1 MTYMMKTLPLV
12 LCLLVG
18 MFPAVGNAVEVQGR
32 FAPEP
37 GKVLVFAGQD
47 NASVGGT
54 GKYRDGYVDNVG
66 VPGGITHYVYFSEG
80 WTNGFERTFT
90 EGEVAGLNRETDW
103 ASGPM
108 HQKAYLESAVLK
120 RCMMHVSIAME
131 GNCEDKVADGSFD
144 HLISEFVD
152 FVAAYPDR
160 PFLIRIGY
168 EFDGSWN
175 DYDPQNFKLAFR
187 RIVDALRD
195 RKLNNFAT
203 VFASSSSV
211 KVGQFEEYDP
221 GSEYYDW
228 VGYSWWG
235 GEKDGQPALDFARRV
250 GKPVFI
256 AEATARG
263 HYFDKENAETVWN
276 DWFKTFFKHIDDN
289 LDVIR
294 AVSYINADWDSQD
307 MWDGWGQTKLESA
320 PLLKQRWLERMADP
334 MFINAIDKPFQQ
346 IGFPKQYSPP
356 VHSRELPYLN
366 PELPVQHRVS
376 DLLARMTL
384 DEKVAQITGWWDPS
398 EEKLR
403 EQGAIFG
410 SNFFADKCP
419 DGIGELGPLH
429 NLTIDEDARLYA
441 AVQKY
446 FRKDTRLGIPAILH
460 DEAAHGF
467 MRFEANSFPTPIG
480 LSCTWNV
487 DLLRDVYAQA
497 GREARSRGV
506 SHVLSPIL
514 DVARDLRWGRV
525 DETLGEDPYLVGR
538 LGAAMVRGL
547 QGSADGT
554 IAPNHVAAT
563 LKHFAGY
570 AGTEGGRNRSP
581 YVHGRRELLDTEVAP
596 FRHVIQNAKP
606 AAVMAAFNEVEGVPC
621 HVNGWVLGDVLR
633 GQLGFQGLIVG
644 DYQGID
650 LVRSYQKLGKS
661 DADAGRMALEA
672 GLQLELP
679 NNFGF
684 KHLSELVKAGRVEE
698 RLIDQAVAEV
708 LELKFRLGLFEAP
721 MRIDVPQAKSLAKSE
736 TARELSREAAR
747 QSIVLLKNEGGVLP
761 LTPGK
766 HKTIAVIGPN
776 SDVCRLG
783 NYSGRPLKTVSLLE
797 GLRKRLGDTANVVHA
812 EGCKIA
818 LNDTGDSYANWR
830 YVNEVEFATLKD
842 NQGLIAEA
850 VEVAKQSELVVLA
863 LGENVLL
870 GREAW
875 GGNHV
880 GDRTTMDL
888 TESQRV
894 LAEAV
899 LATGKPVVLFLN
911 NSKPVTLHE
920 LGDRIPAILTAHYAG
935 QETGTAAAEILF
947 GDTNPSGKL
956 TLSWPRS
963 VGHLPAHYS
972 QQRSSQIF
980 DYVDS
985 RRDAVYPF
993 GHGLSY
999 TTFEY
1004 GALQMSAAAIHPGDI
1019 IEATVRVANTGQRAG
1034 TEIAQLYVTGETF
1047 AIARPSLEL
1056 KGFRRVSLEP
1066 GQSQEVVF
1074 QIKADDLSF
1083 HDASLNR
1090 GLPAGKYLVRVG
1102 GASAELG
1109 EPRTL
1114 TTRAEPR
1121 SNPLI
1126 ASAVVTSP
1134 HSGVPH
1140 SGVPHSGVPHSG
1152 VPHSGVPHSGVPSTA
1167 QPDLG
1172 VPNTGVPVEGVTPA
1186 AVTDPVK
1193 RRPNVLFIA
1202 IDDLRPELG
1211 TYGTD
1216 VITPN
1221 IDRLATSGVRFDQ
1234 AYCQQAVCGASR
1246 LSLMS
1251 GLYPIRTGEQTFH
1264 VSGWRDRHP
1273 HVLTMNQ
1280 HFGQQGY
1287 QTIGLG
1293 KIYHGHSGRG
1303 VDPENWGR
1311 WVDISAAHY
1320 AKPEN
1325 LEILARALAQGK
1337 IGDEKDPAKG
1347 PLTES
1352 ADVHDD
1358 TYMDGKRAA
1367 EATRILEDLA
1377 SAQGQPFFLA
1387 VGFAKPH
1394 LPFVAPQKYWDMY
1407 EREAFTMPP
1416 NQAIPKGYPEH
1427 AANLMAHEMH
1437 KYSDFEGDSPADF
1450 SDELNRRL
1458 LHGYAAT
1465 TSYADACVGRVLD
1478 ALEQTGL
1485 SENTIVVLWGDHGWK
1500 LGDHGSWTKHTNF
1513 ECDTRTPL
1521 IIRDPRLTETEPSPR
1536 LVELIDL
1543 YPTLCDLTGVPV
1555 PEHCQ
1560 GRSFRTLLTKP
1571 ESGHRYD
1578 AYSSYPAHKML
1589 GHSLR
1594 FGNYR
1599 YTEWRDDAEQVKA
1612 RVLTNLKND
1621 PGEVTNLV
1629 DDSKHAEALARGEE
1643 RLSLRI
1649 ELARKAAM
1657 RQQSNAGGVNQ
1668 NAAATA
1674 SVTEIQAEPK
1684 MVDRLGVSPIA
1695 DQVKS
1700 RNVIKLD
1707 VQDDRVRQS
1716 IDGFGGSI
1724 AFWGINADDQAL
1736 EAAIND
1742 LNVSIVRVQG
1752 EVSKTG
1758 DTERNRD
1765 VLQRAIRI
1773 NPDLRVLLTFWQP
1786 RSAKHPDNDY
1796 WLDIVEANG
1805 AKQFRLKPSKE
1816 DEWADEMIARVLQHQ
1831 QWGVNVEV
1839 VAVQNESNWSHPG
1852 TQTCGWEPL
1861 RLAEFV
1867 DQKIRPRLDAAGL
1880 SRVKIAAPDLAYLG
1894 DNASEVQ
1901 RFLPTLT
1908 SPGVEVAAYHMYDSF
1923 VEGQDGGLENL
1934 IGKTQSL
1941 GRLRQQNFP
1950 SKRLWMTE
1958 TTGAQWNGAQWHTYG
1973 WRPDLTEHDKAILA
1987 ARYIHMTL
1995 NDAEANAF
2003 LWWGLVYSLAPERV
2017 TDANTRQKHRDEGL
2031 VLVKEETQNG
2041 VQSFLE
2047 RTKKYYTFRQYSG
2060 FVRPGYQR
2068 LAVDSPAYLQVS
2080 AYRSPDQSKLVVV
2093 VVNDSDDVHD
2103 VQFPAPVDYKVSKV
2117 RQTDRQRDCEPVSAS
2132 EPMPGKSVRTV
2143 VFER

>member
-1 MTYMMKTLPLV
+1 MMKPL
-12 LCLLVG
+12 LLILGLLVG
-18 MFPAVGNAVEVQGR
+18 MVPAVGNAVEVQGK
-32 FAPEP
+32 FAPRP

-54 GKYRDGYVDNVG
+54 RKYRDGYVDNIG

-80 WTNGFERTFT
+80 WTNGFDRTFAK
-90 EGEVAGLNRETDW
+90 GEVAGLNRETEW

-108 HQKAYLESAVLK
+108 HQKAYLDSDVLE
-120 RCMMHVSIAME
+120 RCVMHVSIAME

-144 HLISEFVD
+144 HLITEFVD
-152 FVAAYPDR
+152 FVAAYPER

-175 DYDPQNFKLAFR
+175 DYDPGNFKLAFR
-187 RIVDALRD
+187 RIVDALRA
-195 RKLNNFAT
+195 RKLENFAT

-221 GSEYYDW
+221 GEEYYDW

-235 GEKDGQPALDFARRV
+235 GEKDGQPALDFARSV

-263 HYFDKENAETVWN
+263 HYFDNEDAGTVWN
-276 DWFKTFFKHIDDN
+276 DWFTAFFKHIDDN

-307 MWDGWGQTKLESA
+307 MWDGWGQTRLESA
-320 PLLKQRWLERMADP
+320 PLLKQRWLEQMADP
-334 MFINAIDKPFQQ
+334 KFINAIDKPFEA
-346 IGFPKQYSPP
+346 IGFLEPSSQP
-356 VHSRELPYLN
+356 VPRQKWPYQN
-366 PELPVQHRVS
+366 AELPVHERVS

-384 DEKVAQITGWWDPS
+384 EEKIAQLTGWWDPS

-410 SNFFADKCP
+410 SDFFAEKCP

-441 AVQKY
+441 AVQKH
-446 FRKDTRLGIPAILH
+446 FRHDTRLGIPAMLH

-487 DLLRDVYAQA
+487 DLLREVYSQA

-563 LKHFAGY
+563 LKHFVGY

-581 YVHGRRELLDTEVAP
+581 YVHGPRELLDTEVAP

-606 AAVMAAFNEVEGVPC
+606 AAIMAAFNEVEGVPC
-621 HVNGWVLGDVLR
+621 HVNRWVLGDLLR
-633 GQLGFQGLIVG
+633 GELGFQGLTVG

-650 LVRSYQKLGKS
+650 LVRSYQKIGKS

-684 KHLSELVKAGRVEE
+684 KHLPELVKTGDVEE

-721 MRIDVPQAKSLAKSE
+721 MRIDVPRAKSLATSE
-736 TARELSREAAR
+736 TARELSLEAAR
-747 QSIVLLKNEGGVLP
+747 QSIVLLKNEGEVLP

-766 HKTIAVIGPN
+766 HDTVAVIGPN
-776 SDVCRLG
+776 ADVCRLG

-797 GLRKRLGDTANVVHA
+797 GIRTRLGDAGKVVHA
-812 EGCKIA
+812 QGCKIA
-818 LNDTGDSYANWR
+818 LNDAEDSYANWR
-830 YVNEVEFATLKD
+830 YVNEIKFATLKD

-850 VEVAKQSELVVLA
+850 VEVAKQSDLVVLA

-972 QQRSSQIF
+972 QQQSSQIF

-999 TTFEY
+999 TNFDY
-1004 GALQMSAAAIHPGDI
+1004 GSLQLSATEIHSGET
-1019 IEATVRVANTGQRAG
+1019 IEATVTVTNTGQRSG
-1034 TEIAQLYVTGETF
+1034 TEIAQLYVTGESFT
-1047 AIARPSLEL
+1047 IARPALEL
-1056 KGFRRVSLEP
+1056 KGFRRVSLKA
-1066 GQSQEVVF
+1066 GASQKVVF

-1090 GLPAGKYLVRVG
+1090 VLPSGKYLVRVG

-1114 TTRAEPR
+1114 ITRAKPR
-1121 SNPLI
+1121 PAPLI
-1126 ASAVVTSP
+1126 ASAGTT
-1134 HSGVPH
+1134 GAH

-1152 VPHSGVPHSGVPSTA
+1152 VPHSGVPHSGVPSTEM
-1167 QPDLG
+1167 PHSG
-1172 VPNTGVPVEGVTPA
+1172 VPSEGVTPA
-1186 AVTDPVK
+1186 ATTNPVK

-1202 IDDLRPELG
+1202 VDDLRPELG

-1216 VITPN
+1216 AFTPN
-1221 IDRLATSGVRFDQ
+1221 IDRLASAGVRFDQ

-1273 HVLTMNQ
+1273 GVLTMNQ

-1293 KIYHGHSGRG
+1293 KVYHGHSGRG
-1303 VDPENWGR
+1303 VDPKNWDR
-1311 WVDISAAHY
+1311 WVDISAADY

-1325 LEILARALAQGK
+1325 LETLARALAEGK

-1367 EATRILEDLA
+1367 EATRILENLA
-1377 SAQGQPFFLA
+1377 SDQEQPFFLA

-1394 LPFVAPQKYWDMY
+1394 LPFVAPKKYWDLY
-1407 EREAFTMPP
+1407 EREDFAMPP
-1416 NQAIPKGYPEH
+1416 NQTIPKGYPEH

-1450 SDELNRRL
+1450 SDDLNRRL

-1478 ALEQTGL
+1478 TLEQTGL

-1521 IIRDPRLTETEPSPR
+1521 IIRDPRLTGTEPTAR

-1560 GRSFRTLLTKP
+1560 GRSFRALLAEP

-1578 AYSSYPAHKML
+1578 AYSSYPAYKML

-1612 RVLTNLKND
+1612 RVLTNLKSD
-1621 PGEVTNLV
+1621 PGEVANLV
-1629 DDSKHAEALARGEE
+1629 DDPKHADALARGEE
-1643 RLSLRI
+1643 RLALRI
-1649 ELARKAAM
+1649 EQARKPAM
-1657 RQQSNAGGVNQ
+1657 RRQQSNAVGENRNRV
-1668 NAAATA
+1668 AIA
-1674 SVTEIQAEPK
+1674 SVAEVKTEST
-1684 MVDRLGVSPIA
+1684 MVDRPGVSA
-1695 DQVKS
+1695 LSDKVKS
-1700 RNVIKLD
+1700 RNVISLD

-1724 AFWGINADDQAL
+1724 AFWGVNADDQAL
-1736 EAAIND
+1736 EAAING

-1758 DTERNRD
+1758 DAERNRD
-1765 VLQRAIRI
+1765 VLQRATRI

-1786 RSAKHPDNDY
+1786 RSAKYPDNDY
-1796 WLDIVEANG
+1796 WLDLVEANG
-1805 AKQFRLKPSKE
+1805 TEQFRLKPSKE

-1831 QWGVNVEV
+1831 KWGVNVEV

-1852 TQTCGWEPL
+1852 TQTCGWDPL
-1861 RLAEFV
+1861 RLARFV

-1880 SRVKIAAPDLAYLG
+1880 SRIKIAAPDLAYLG
-1894 DNASEVQ
+1894 DHATEAQ
-1901 RFLPTLT
+1901 RFLPALT

-1923 VEGQDGGLENL
+1923 VAGQDGGLENL
-1934 IGKTQSL
+1934 IEKTQAF
-1941 GRLRQQNFP
+1941 GRLRRQNFP
-1950 SKRLWMTE
+1950 SKRVWMTE

-1973 WRPDLTEHDKAILA
+1973 WTPDLTEHDKAILA

-1995 NDAEANAF
+1995 TDAEANAF

-2017 TDANTRQKHRDEGL
+2017 TDPNTRQKHRDEGL
-2031 VLVKEETQNG
+2031 VLVREETENG
-2041 VQSFLE
+2041 FQSFLE

-2068 LAVDSPAYLQVS
+2068 LAVDSPTYLQVS

-2103 VQFPAPVDYKVSKV
+2103 VQFPAPAGYSY
-2117 RQTDRQRDCEPVSAS
+2117 
-2132 EPMPGKSVRTV
+2132 PGYAQPPPGYAPPA
-2143 VFER
+2143 

>member
-1 MTYMMKTLPLV
+1 MKSCFLFFGF
-12 LCLLVG
+12 LLG
-18 MFPAVGNAVEVQGR
+18 IIPAVGNAVEIRGK
-32 FAPEP
+32 FAPGP

-54 GKYRDGYVDNVG
+54 TEYRDGYVDNLG

-80 WTNGFERTFT
+80 WTNEFGRTFAK
-90 EGEVAGLNRETDW
+90 GEVAGLNRETEW

-108 HQKAYLESAVLK
+108 HQKAYLNSATLN
-120 RCMMHVSIAME
+120 RCVMHVSIAME

-144 HLISEFVD
+144 HLIAEFVD

-175 DYDPQNFKLAFR
+175 DYDPENFKLAFR
-187 RIVDALRD
+187 RIVDALRA
-195 RKLNNFAT
+195 RELQNFAT

-221 GSEYYDW
+221 GADYYDW

-235 GEKDGQPALDFARRV
+235 GDKDGEAALDFARKV

-263 HYFDKENAETVWN
+263 HYFGKEDAETVWN
-276 DWFKTFFKHIDDN
+276 EWFTKFFDHVDGNI
-289 LDVIR
+289 DVIR

-307 MWDGWGQTKLESA
+307 MWDGWGQTRLESA

-334 MFINAIDKPFQQ
+334 MFINAIDKPFQH
-346 IGFPKQYSPP
+346 IGFPEPP
-356 VHSRELPYLN
+356 LAPVPNQELPYQNAELSV
-366 PELPVQHRVS
+366 PERVS

-384 DEKVAQITGWWDPS
+384 EEKVAQITGWWDPS

-403 EQGAIFG
+403 EQGAIFR
-410 SNFFADKCP
+410 SEFFAEKCP
-419 DGIGELGPLH
+419 NGIGELGPLH
-429 NLTIDEDARLYA
+429 NLTVDEDARLYA
-441 AVQKY
+441 AVQKH
-446 FRKDTRLGIPAILH
+446 FRQNTRLGIPAILH

-487 DLLRDVYAQA
+487 DLMREIYSQA

-547 QGSADGT
+547 QGSSDGN

-581 YVHGRRELLDTEVAP
+581 YVHGPRELLDTEVAP

-621 HVNGWVLGDVLR
+621 HVNSWVLNDLLR
-633 GQLGFQGLIVG
+633 RQLGFQGLTVG

-650 LVRSYQKLGKS
+650 LVRSYQKIGKS

-684 KHLSELVKAGRVEE
+684 KHLPDLVKAGSVDEQ
-698 RLIDQAVAEV
+698 LVDQAVSEV

-721 MRIDVPQAKSLAKSE
+721 MKLDVPKAKSLATSE
-736 TARELSREAAR
+736 AARELSREAAR
-747 QSIVLLKNEGGVLP
+747 QSIVLLKNEGRLLP

-766 HKTIAVIGPN
+766 HGTIAVIGPN
-776 SDVCRLG
+776 ADVCRLG

-797 GLRKRLGDTANVVHA
+797 GIRNHLGEVAKVVHA

-818 LNDTGDSYANWR
+818 LNDAGDSYANWR

-842 NQGLIAEA
+842 NESLIADA
-850 VEVAKQSELVVLA
+850 VEVAKQSDLVVLA

-880 GDRTTMDL
+880 GDRSTMDL

-894 LAEAV
+894 LADAV
-899 LATGKPVVLFLN
+899 LATGKPIILLLN
-911 NSKPVTLHE
+911 NSKPVTLHD
-920 LGDRIPAILTAHYAG
+920 LGDRIPVILTAHYAG
-935 QETGTAAAEILF
+935 QETGTAVAEILF
-947 GDTNPSGKL
+947 GDTNPSAKL

-963 VGHLPAHYS
+963 VGHLPVHYS
-972 QQRSSQIF
+972 QQQSSLIF
-980 DYVDS
+980 DYIDS

-999 TTFEY
+999 TNFKY
-1004 GALQMSAAAIHPGDI
+1004 GSLQMSAAEIHPGDI
-1019 IEATVRVANTGQRAG
+1019 IEATVTVTNTGQRAG
-1034 TEIAQLYVTGETF
+1034 TEIAQLYVTGESF
-1047 AIARPSLEL
+1047 AIARPALEL
-1056 KGFRRVSLEP
+1056 KGFRRISLEP
-1066 GQSQEVVF
+1066 GQSQSVVF
-1074 QIKADDLSF
+1074 QIKAEDLSF
-1083 HDASLNR
+1083 HDTFLNR
-1090 GLPAGKYLVRVG
+1090 VLPSGKYLVRVG
-1102 GASAELG
+1102 GTSADLG
-1109 EPRTL
+1109 EPKTL
-1114 TTRAEPR
+1114 ITRMEPR
-1121 SNPLI
+1121 SVPLI
-1126 ASAVVTSP
+1126 ASTDTTRSD
-1134 HSGVPH
+1134 SGVPH

-1152 VPHSGVPHSGVPSTA
+1152 VPHSGVPHSGVP
-1167 QPDLG
+1167 
-1172 VPNTGVPVEGVTPA
+1172 VEGVKPA
-1186 AVTDPVK
+1186 KTQVPDK

-1216 VITPN
+1216 VLTPN
-1221 IDRLATSGVRFDQ
+1221 IDRLAASGVRFDQ

-1273 HVLTMNQ
+1273 NVVTMNQ

-1303 VDPENWGR
+1303 VDPKNWGR
-1311 WVDISAAHY
+1311 WVDVSAADY

-1325 LEILARALAQGK
+1325 LETLARVRAEGK
-1337 IGDEKDPAKG
+1337 VGDEKDPAKG

-1377 SAQGQPFFLA
+1377 SDQRQPFFLA

-1394 LPFVAPQKYWDMY
+1394 LPFVAPQKYWDLY
-1407 EREAFTMPP
+1407 ERENFSMPP
-1416 NQAIPKGYPEH
+1416 NQSIPEGYPEH

-1437 KYSDFEGDSPADF
+1437 KYSDFEGESPADF
-1450 SDELNRRL
+1450 SDELNLRL

-1478 ALEQTGL
+1478 TLEQTGL
-1485 SENTIVVLWGDHGWK
+1485 AENTIVVLWGDHGWK

-1513 ECDTRTPL
+1513 ECDARTPL
-1521 IIRDPRLTETEPSPR
+1521 IVRDPRLSEMQPTPR

-1543 YPTLCDLTGVPV
+1543 YPTLCDLTGTPV
-1555 PEHCQ
+1555 PDHCQ
-1560 GRSFRTLLTKP
+1560 GRSFRKLLTEP
-1571 ESGHRYD
+1571 EAGHRYD
-1578 AYSSYPAHKML
+1578 AYSSYPAYKML

-1629 DDSKHAEALARGEE
+1629 DDPKHADALARAEE

-1649 ELARKAAM
+1649 DMARKPAM
-1657 RQQSNAGGVNQ
+1657 RQQQSNIGGANRSAV
-1668 NAAATA
+1668 AIA
-1674 SVTEIQAEPK
+1674 SEAETQTEPTMA
-1684 MVDRLGVSPIA
+1684 DRLGVTA
-1695 DQVKS
+1695 RTGKVKS

-1707 VQDDRVRQS
+1707 VQDQRVRQS

-1724 AFWGINADDQAL
+1724 AFWGVHADDQAL
-1736 EAAIND
+1736 EAAING
-1742 LNVSIVRVQG
+1742 LNVNIIRVQG

-1758 DTERNRD
+1758 DAERNRD
-1765 VLQRAIRI
+1765 VLQRATRV
-1773 NPDLRVLLTFWQP
+1773 NPDLKVLLTFWQP
-1786 RSAKHPDNDY
+1786 RSVTQPGNDY
-1796 WLDIVEANG
+1796 WLDIVEFNG
-1805 AKQFRLKPSKE
+1805 TEQFRLKSSKE

-1831 QWGVNVEV
+1831 KWGVNVEV

-1852 TQTCGWEPL
+1852 TQTCGWDPL
-1861 RLAEFV
+1861 RLANFI
-1867 DQKIRPRLDAAGL
+1867 DQKVRPRLNAAGL
-1880 SRVKIAAPDLAYLG
+1880 SHVKIAAPDLAYLG
-1894 DNASEVQ
+1894 ENASEVQ

-1923 VEGQDGGLENL
+1923 VEGQNGGIENL
-1934 IGKTQSL
+1934 IAKTRDL
-1941 GRLRQQNFP
+1941 GRIRQQNFP

-1973 WRPDLTEHDKAILA
+1973 WTPDLTEHDKAIMA

-2017 TDANTRQKHRDEGL
+2017 TDPNTKQKHRDEGL
-2031 VLVKEETQNG
+2031 VLVQEETQNG
-2041 VQSFLE
+2041 FQSFLE
-2047 RTKKYYTFRQYSG
+2047 RTKKYYAFRQYSG
-2060 FVRPGYQR
+2060 FIRPGYQR
-2068 LAVDSPAYLQVS
+2068 LAVDAPAHLQVS
-2080 AYRSPDQSKLVVV
+2080 AYRSPDKSKLVVV
-2093 VVNDSDDVHD
+2093 VINDTNDVHD
-2103 VQFPAPVDYKVSKV
+2103 VQFPAPADYKVSKV
-2117 RQTDRQRDCEPVSAS
+2117 RQTDQQHDCEPVPAS
-2132 EPMPGKSVRTV
+2132 EPMPGMSVRTV

>member
-1 MTYMMKTLPLV
+1 MKHLLLTLG
-12 LCLLVG
+12 CLLG
-18 MFPAVGNAVEVQGR
+18 MTPAVGNAVDVRGK
-32 FAPEP
+32 FAPAS

-54 GKYRDGYVDNVG
+54 GKFRDGYVDNVG
-66 VPGGITHYVYFSEG
+66 TPGGITHYVYFSEG
-80 WTNGFERTFT
+80 WTNGFGRTFAK
-90 EGEVAGLNRETDW
+90 GEVAGLNRETEW

-108 HQKAYLESAVLK
+108 HQKAYLDSATLK
-120 RCMMHVSIAME
+120 RCVMHVSIAME

-144 HLISEFVD
+144 HLIAEFVD

-175 DYDPQNFKLAFR
+175 DYDPENFKLAFR
-187 RIVDALRD
+187 RIVDALRA
-195 RKLNNFAT
+195 RKLENFAT

-211 KVGQFEEYDP
+211 KVGQFAEYDP

-235 GEKDGQPALDFARRV
+235 GEKDGQPALEFARSV

-263 HYFDKENAETVWN
+263 HYFDKEDAGSVWN
-276 DWFKTFFKHIDDN
+276 DWFNPFFKHIDDN

-294 AVSYINADWDSQD
+294 AVSYINADWDSQE
-307 MWDGWGQTKLESA
+307 MWDGWGQTKLESS
-320 PLLKQRWLERMADP
+320 PLLKQRWLRRMADP
-334 MFINAIDKPFQQ
+334 MFINAIDKPFQH
-346 IGFPKQYSPP
+346 IGFPKPDLSP
-356 VHSRELPYLN
+356 VRRQKWPYQN
-366 PELPVQHRVS
+366 AELPVQERVS

-384 DEKVAQITGWWDPS
+384 EEKVSQITGWWDPS

-403 EQGAIFG
+403 AQGAIFD
-410 SNFFADKCP
+410 SKFFAGKCP
-419 DGIGELGPLH
+419 NGIGELGPLH

-441 AVQKY
+441 AVQKH
-446 FRKDTRLGIPAILH
+446 FRNDTRLGIPAILH

-487 DLLRDVYAQA
+487 DLLREIYSQA

-506 SHVLSPIL
+506 SHVLSPVL

-547 QGSADGT
+547 QGAVDGT

-581 YVHGRRELLDTEVAP
+581 YVHGPRELLDTEVVP
-596 FRHVIQNAKP
+596 FRHVIQNARP
-606 AAVMAAFNEVEGVPC
+606 AAIMAAFNEVEGVPC
-621 HVNGWVLGDVLR
+621 HVNSWVLGDLLR
-633 GQLGFQGLIVG
+633 GQLGFQGLVVG

-650 LVRSYQKLGKS
+650 LVRSYQKIGKS

-684 KHLSELVKAGRVEE
+684 KHLPELVKAGTVTE

-721 MRIDVPQAKSLAKSE
+721 MQLDVPRAKSLANSE
-736 TARELSREAAR
+736 AARELSREAAR
-747 QSIVLLKNEGGVLP
+747 QSIVLLKNEGRVLP
-761 LTPGK
+761 LTPGQ
-766 HKTIAVIGPN
+766 HGTIAVIGPN
-776 SDVCRLG
+776 ADVCRLG
-783 NYSGRPLKTVSLLE
+783 NYSGRPTKTVSLLE
-797 GLRKRLGDTANVVHA
+797 GLRSRLGDAAKVVHA

-818 LNDTGDSYANWR
+818 LNDAGDSYANWR

-842 NQGLIAEA
+842 NQRLIAEA
-850 VEVAKQSELVVLA
+850 VEVAKQSDLVVLA

-894 LAEAV
+894 LAESV

-935 QETGTAAAEILF
+935 QETGTAAAEIIF

-972 QQRSSQIF
+972 QQQSSQIF

-999 TTFEY
+999 TTFKY
-1004 GALQMSAAAIHPGDI
+1004 GSLQMSAAEVRPGDI
-1019 IEATVRVANTGQRAG
+1019 IEATVTVTNTGQRAG
-1034 TEIAQLYVTGETF
+1034 TEIAQLYVTGESF
-1047 AIARPSLEL
+1047 AIARPGLEL
-1056 KGFRRVSLEP
+1056 KGFLRVSLEP
-1066 GQSQEVVF
+1066 GQSQQIVF
-1074 QIKADDLSF
+1074 QINADDLSF

-1102 GASAELG
+1102 GSSDALG
-1109 EPRTL
+1109 EPRTVM
-1114 TTRAEPR
+1114 TRVHPR
-1121 SNPLI
+1121 SVPLI
-1126 ASAVVTSP
+1126 ASADATRVSSGVP

-1152 VPHSGVPHSGVPSTA
+1152 VPHSGVPHSGVPNAATPHSVG
-1167 QPDLG
+1167 PVPG
-1172 VPNTGVPVEGVTPA
+1172 VKPA
-1186 AVTDPVK
+1186 ETMAVVK
-1193 RRPNVLFIA
+1193 PRPNVLFIA
-1202 IDDLRPELG
+1202 VDDLRPELG

-1216 VITPN
+1216 AITPN
-1221 IDRLATSGVRFDQ
+1221 IDRLAASGVRFDQ

-1273 HVLTMNQ
+1273 NVLTMNQ

-1293 KIYHGHSGRG
+1293 KIYHGHSGGG
-1303 VDPENWGR
+1303 VDPGNWGR
-1311 WVDISAAHY
+1311 WVDISAADY

-1325 LEILARALAQGK
+1325 LKTLARVRAEGK
-1337 IGDEKDPAKG
+1337 VGDVRDPAKG

-1367 EATRILEDLA
+1367 ETTRILEDLA
-1377 SAQGQPFFLA
+1377 TTQGQPFFLA

-1394 LPFVAPQKYWDMY
+1394 LPFVAPQKYWDLY
-1407 EREAFTMPP
+1407 ERDNFKMPP
-1416 NQAIPKGYPEH
+1416 NQSIPKGYPEH

-1437 KYSDFEGDSPADF
+1437 KYSDFEGKSPADF
-1450 SDELNRRL
+1450 SDELNLRL

-1485 SENTIVVLWGDHGWK
+1485 AENTIVVLWGDHGWK

-1513 ECDTRTPL
+1513 ECDARTPL
-1521 IIRDPRLTETEPSPR
+1521 IIRDPRLTKTEPTPR

-1543 YPTLCDLTGVPV
+1543 YPTLCDLTGIPV
-1555 PEHCQ
+1555 PGHCQ
-1560 GRSFRTLLTKP
+1560 GRSFRALLTEP

-1578 AYSSYPAHKML
+1578 AYSSYPAYKML

-1599 YTEWRDDAEQVKA
+1599 YTEWRDDAEEVKA

-1621 PGEVTNLV
+1621 PGEVINLV
-1629 DDSKHAEALARGEE
+1629 DDPKHAEALARGEE

-1649 ELARKAAM
+1649 ELARKSAM
-1657 RQQSNAGGVNQ
+1657 WQQQSNASEANR
-1668 NAAATA
+1668 NAVAIA
-1674 SVTEIQAEPK
+1674 SVTEIQAEPR
-1684 MVDRLGVSPIA
+1684 MVGRLGVSA
-1695 DQVKS
+1695 LYDKVKS

-1707 VQDDRVRQS
+1707 VGDDRVRQS

-1724 AFWGINADDQAL
+1724 AFWGINSDDQAL
-1736 EAAIND
+1736 EAAING
-1742 LNVSIVRVQG
+1742 LNVNIVRVQG

-1758 DTERNRD
+1758 DPERNRD
-1765 VLQRAIRI
+1765 VLQRATKI
-1773 NPDLRVLLTFWQP
+1773 NPELQVLLTFWQP

-1796 WLDIVEANG
+1796 WLDVVEVNG
-1805 AKQFRLKPSKE
+1805 SEQFRLKPSRE
-1816 DEWADEMIARVLQHQ
+1816 EEWADEMIARVLQHQ
-1831 QWGVNVEV
+1831 KWGANVAV

-1861 RLAEFV
+1861 RLANFV
-1867 DQKIRPRLDAAGL
+1867 DQKVRPRLDAAGL
-1880 SRVKIAAPDLAYLG
+1880 SQVKLAAPDLAYLG

-1923 VEGQDGGLENL
+1923 VEGQNGGIENL
-1934 IGKTQSL
+1934 IEKTQAL
-1941 GRLRQQNFP
+1941 GRMRRQNFP

-1973 WRPDLTEHDKAILA
+1973 WTPDLNEHDKAILA

-2017 TDANTRQKHRDEGL
+2017 TNPNTRQKHRDEGL
-2031 VLVKEETQNG
+2031 VLVQEETQNG
-2041 VQSFLE
+2041 SQAFLE
-2047 RTKKYYTFRQYSG
+2047 RTKKYYAFRQYSG

-2068 LAVDSPAYLQVS
+2068 LAVDSPTHLQVS
-2080 AYRSPDQSKLVVV
+2080 AYRSPDQAKLVVV
-2093 VVNDSDDVHD
+2093 VVNDSNDVHD
-2103 VQFPAPVDYKVSKV
+2103 VQFSAPADYKVSQV
-2117 RQTDRQRDCEPVSAS
+2117 RQTDRQRDCEPVPAS
-2132 EPMPGKSVRTV
+2132 EPLPGMSVRTV